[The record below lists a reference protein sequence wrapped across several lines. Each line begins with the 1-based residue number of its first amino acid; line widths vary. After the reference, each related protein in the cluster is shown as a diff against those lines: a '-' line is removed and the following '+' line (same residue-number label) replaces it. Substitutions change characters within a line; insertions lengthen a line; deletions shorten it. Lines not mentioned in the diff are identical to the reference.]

1 VWTGHD
7 HQPFQMAFGHPPSL
21 IRTALY
27 FYHRATN
34 LRDQPLNARKDCL
47 DSNEYEDALSS
58 LLKELY
64 ELVGR
69 PVVQRLNESSV
80 PEQSRVW
87 WCSTSVWFLVSLC
100 SFTRRSDPIRRRPSA
115 IFFGPYTRSYTLTL
129 STLIESRYTCSLTL
143 GKPSV
148 LLVSLP

>member
-1 VWTGHD
+1 MTIKHSRWR
-7 HQPFQMAFGHPPSL
+7 FGHPPSL

-64 ELVGR
+64 ELVAVVGR
-69 PVVQRLNESSV
+69 PVVQV
-80 PEQSRVW
+80 QRVKR
-87 WCSTSVWFLVSLC
+87 TRTILGLVVFDICVVSGFSL
-100 SFTRRSDPIRRRPSA
+100 
-115 IFFGPYTRSYTLTL
+115 
-129 STLIESRYTCSLTL
+129 
-143 GKPSV
+143 
-148 LLVSLP
+148 LLHATV